1 MQWYFQ
7 LGNWE
12 ESINSIKLYLCDTAV
27 LIKLCCLFF
36 FCWLVGWF
44 GFFLVS
50 SSKMNCMVK
59 TKVGDNQ
66 VKEYIQ
72 VTATSNAWQQLSA
85 TSDVLL
91 AGRLAKYSTWHV
103 IKRWFMLTNNFRL
116 PETHLLPCFVWMQS
130 GLEKK
135 NLFHSTAEILTLPPT
150 FLTLGY
156 SGLLQHK
163 TKHVS
168 LFLRRIVCLIKP
180 DICMMNSER
189 LE

>member
-135 NLFHSTAEILTLPPT
+135 
-150 FLTLGY
+150 
-156 SGLLQHK
+156 K
-163 TKHVS
+163 S
-168 LFLRRIVCLIKP
+168 LSQYCWNP
-180 DICMMNSER
+180 DFTTYVPYIGVQWPAIAQNKACFIIS
-189 LE
+189 